1 MYENFYGLQGKP
13 FALSPDP
20 KFFYASKGH
29 RRAMAYLEYGVQQ
42 EEGFIVIT
50 GEVGAGKTTLVRSLF
65 ETLGTKP
72 VRAAQLVSTQLDAE
86 NLLRSVCLAFGVQGT
101 GNDKASQLRHMER
114 FLLDTRSR
122 GQRALLVVDEAQN
135 LGMDAVEELRM
146 LSNFQ
151 GIDGPLLQSFL
162 LGQPEFRDILRSE
175 NMQQLR
181 QRVIATYHLGPMD
194 EGDTQAYVEHRLSRV
209 GWEGTPHFAT
219 DIWPVIHEFTGGIP
233 RKVNTLCDRLLLMGY
248 LEERYDLDA
257 DEARRVMDEI
267 EEDFGAQQEAPAPQP
282 DGVVNGVF
290 DPERAVANELTL
302 VRLED
307 SYEAMEKRLDRIEHA
322 LAINYRQSQRILDA
336 LDSLNKISGFDHK
349 EFARH

>member
-42 EEGFIVIT
+42 QEGFIVIT

-65 ETLGTKP
+65 ETLGTKR
-72 VRAAQLVSTQLDAE
+72 VHAAQLVSTQLDAE
-86 NLLRSVCLAFGVQGT
+86 NLLRSVCLAFGLEGT
-101 GNDKASQLRHMER
+101 GDDKASQLRHMER
-114 FLLDTRSR
+114 FLLNTRSR

-194 EGDTQAYVEHRLSRV
+194 KDDTQAYVEHRLRRV
-209 GWEGTPHFAT
+209 GWEATPHFAT

-257 DEARRVMDEI
+257 DAALRVMDEI
-267 EEDFGAQQEAPAPQP
+267 EEDFGAQQEPAAPEPH
-282 DGVVNGVF
+282 GVLNGVI
-290 DPERAVANELTL
+290 DTERAVANELTL
-302 VRLED
+302 IRLED

-336 LDSLNKISGFDHK
+336 LDSLDKFSGFDHN
-349 EFARH
+349 EVARH

>member
-1 MYENFYGLQGKP
+1 
-13 FALSPDP
+13 
-20 KFFYASKGH
+20 
-29 RRAMAYLEYGVQQ
+29 
-42 EEGFIVIT
+42 
-50 GEVGAGKTTLVRSLF
+50 
-65 ETLGTKP
+65 
-72 VRAAQLVSTQLDAE
+72 
-86 NLLRSVCLAFGVQGT
+86 
-101 GNDKASQLRHMER
+101 
-114 FLLDTRSR
+114 
-122 GQRALLVVDEAQN
+122 
-135 LGMDAVEELRM
+135 
-146 LSNFQ
+146 
-151 GIDGPLLQSFL
+151 
-162 LGQPEFRDILRSE
+162 
-175 NMQQLR
+175 MQQLR

-282 DGVVNGVF
+282 NGVVNGVF